1 MTDTMRAAVFLGP
14 REMELREVPRPAA
27 GPGEVLVKIA
37 ACAVCGTDLRIF
49 NGGKTRGVYPPRVL
63 GHEIAGVVV
72 DVGPGAEGHTDVKPG
87 DRVATPP
94 GIPCLACRF
103 CNSGHENLCQRRVA
117 LGYRFDGGFAEY
129 MLVPAIGVER
139 GLLYRL
145 PDRLSDQEAALA
157 EPLACVVNGQRKNG
171 IALDDVVLIVG
182 AGPIGLMH
190 LQLARLQGARKVLVS
205 EPSAPRR
212 ALAGE
217 LGATRTIDPTAED
230 LLTAVKEETNGDGA
244 DVTVAAIGVAG
255 LTNTLLNVTRVGG
268 RVNLFAGYAGTGET
282 TLEANLI
289 HYGELIVT
297 GTNACTREDFRI
309 ALDLL
314 AGGQF
319 QARPLVTHRFPLE
332 QIEEAFETTRT
343 GEGLRVVVEP

>member
-1 MTDTMRAAVFLGP
+1 MNETMRAAMFLGP
-14 REMELREVPRPAA
+14 KEMELQDDPRPVA
-27 GPGEVLVKIA
+27 GPGEVVLKIG

-49 NGGKTRGVYPPRVL
+49 TGGKTRGVYPPRIL

-72 DVGPGAEGHTDVKPG
+72 DVGTGADAFTDVKVG

-103 CNSGHENLCQRRVA
+103 CNTGHENLCKRRSA

-129 MLVPAIGVER
+129 MLVPATGVQR
-139 GLLYRL
+139 GLLYHI
-145 PDRLSDQEAALA
+145 PDGLSDAEAALA
-157 EPLACVVNGQRKNG
+157 EPLACVVNGQRKNDIRLG
-171 IALDDVVLIVG
+171 GVVLVVG

-190 LQLARLQGARKVLVS
+190 LQLARLQGARKVLLS
-205 EPSAPRR
+205 EPSAARR
-212 ALAGE
+212 QLATE
-217 LGATRTIDPTAED
+217 LGATRTVDPTQENLAEVVRAE
-230 LLTAVKEETNGDGA
+230 TAGDGA

-255 LTNTLLNVTRVGG
+255 LTNTLLEGTRPGG
-268 RVNLFAGYAGTGET
+268 RVNLFAGYSGTGET

-297 GTNACTREDFRI
+297 GTNACTREDFRK

-319 QARPLVTHRFPLE
+319 KAGPLITHRFPLE
-332 QIEEAFETTRT
+332 QIHEAFETTRS
-343 GEGLRVVVEP
+343 GAGLRVLVEP